1 MGEHTFD
8 QQSPGGSRAAALD
21 RVIEVAERVL
31 EEVSRAR
38 QDWRAV
44 VAMARELEALAL
56 CLAGSPGRH
65 ESPADPA
72 GDPLFT
78 GGSALY
84 HKGPEDRHLHEDL

>member
-8 QQSPGGSRAAALD
+8 QQSPEDSHAAALD
-21 RVIEVAERVL
+21 RVIELAERVL
-31 EEVSRAR
+31 EEVSRSR

-44 VAMARELEALAL
+44 VAMARKLEVLAM
-56 CLAGSPGRH
+56 CLDGSRDRH
-65 ESPADPA
+65 ESPANPA

-78 GGSALY
+78 GRGALY

>member
-1 MGEHTFD
+1 MDEHTFD
-8 QQSPGGSRAAALD
+8 QSGAKDSRAAVLD
-21 RVIEVAERVL
+21 RVIELAECVL

-56 CLAGSPGRH
+56 CLDGSAARH
-65 ESPADPA
+65 ESPADSA

-78 GGSALY
+78 DSGALY
-84 HKGPEDRHLHEDL
+84 HMGPENRHLHEDV